1 MKKLI
6 RRLPIKILCFILCI
20 ITLCVSVLSVIGT
33 IFLLNEDFY
42 IDTPEKIFADETYY
56 DIAHKAAQAVYY
68 LAQGEDVPDSIADPQ
83 KSNLRLNVSDS
94 TGTLVFTNCL
104 TNGEGLKLKGDVF
117 YSHKISVYSYDGV
130 VYTGV
135 LSSFDDSG
143 EGDIWQVEIGVSE
156 ELTAHDAFALKW
168 ELINTAHSLRYAVI
182 PIGAVSFLLFA
193 VLFIILMCAS
203 GRRAEDEEAHGG
215 LLNNIPFDILLA
227 LSFGVFLLGVM
238 LLDSLDRQ
246 LNTESFVALFAF
258 FSFVIACIA
267 LGLCISV
274 AARLKQGNLFKNTV
288 ICRALCLIWRFIKW
302 LWKHIKRF
310 TKRVWEL
317 ILNIPLIWRTVC
329 LLVLVLA
336 FDLLIAIAANDN
348 EGGLVFL
355 LLVSKT
361 AILGFIALF
370 SALYMRKLQKGGE
383 ALAKGDLAYTVNTE
397 NMYFDFKKHGENLN
411 RISAGMAV
419 AVEERLQ
426 SERMKTELI
435 TNVSH
440 DIKTPLTSII
450 NYATLIAESDCGN
463 QNHSEYSEVLLRKSE
478 HLKRLLDDLVE
489 ISKANSGTLEVALI
503 PCDAGVLLSQAAGE
517 FEQKCADAELE
528 LITAN
533 NGKNARIM
541 ADSRRIWR
549 VFENL
554 MNNAVKYSL
563 PRSRVYLSLEAT
575 EAEARFVFRNTSRD
589 SLNITPAELTERFV
603 RGDASRSS
611 EGSGL
616 GLSIAKSLTELQNG
630 KMDIFIDGDLFK
642 VVLSFPRV

>member
-1 MKKLI
+1 MKNFI
-6 RRLPIKILCFILCI
+6 RRLPIKILCYILCI

-33 IFLLNEDFY
+33 VFLLNEDFY

-56 DIAHKAAQAVYY
+56 EIAHNAEQAVYY
-68 LAQGEDVPDSIADPQ
+68 LAQGEEIPDSIADPQ
-83 KSNLRLNVSDS
+83 KSNLRLNVTDS

-104 TNGEGLKLKGDVF
+104 TNGDGLKLKGDIF
-117 YSHKISVYSYDGV
+117 YSHKVSVYSYEGI
-130 VYTGV
+130 VYTGI
-135 LSSFDDSG
+135 LSRFDDSG
-143 EGDIWQVEIGVSE
+143 EGDIWRVEIGVSE

-168 ELINTAHSLRYAVI
+168 ELINTAHGMRYAVI

-203 GRRAEDEEAHGG
+203 GRRVGDEEAHGG

-238 LLDSLDRQ
+238 ILDVLDRQ

-258 FSFVIACIA
+258 FCFVAACIA
-267 LGLCISV
+267 LGLCISI

-288 ICRALCLIWRFIKW
+288 IYRALCLLWRFIKW
-302 LWKHIKRF
+302 LWKHIKRIA
-310 TKRVWEL
+310 KRFYEL
-317 ILNIPLIWRTVC
+317 ILGLPVVWRT
-329 LLVLVLA
+329 LAVLVA
-336 FDLLIAIAANDN
+336 VFIIDLVM
-348 EGGLVFL
+348 LVALSNHSEELTIFL
-355 LLVSKT
+355 LFGKT
-361 AILGFIALF
+361 AILGFFALF
-370 SALYMRKLQKGGE
+370 VAIYMRRLQTAGE
-383 ALAKGDLAYTVNTE
+383 ALAKGDLTYQVNTE
-397 NMYFDFKKHGENLN
+397 KMYYDFKKHGENLN

-419 AVEERLQ
+419 AVDERLH
-426 SERMKTELI
+426 SERMKAELI

-450 NYATLIAESDCGN
+450 NYAGLIAESKCEN
-463 QNHSEYSEVLLRKSE
+463 EKHEEYSEVLLRKSE

-489 ISKANSGTLEVALI
+489 ISKANSGTLDVALL
-503 PCDAGVLLSQAAGE
+503 PCDANVLLQQAAGE
-517 FEQKCADAELE
+517 FEQKCASAELE
-528 LITAN
+528 LITSIPE
-533 NGKNARIM
+533 KSIRIM

-563 PRSRVYLSLEAT
+563 PHSRVYLSLESDGGKAK
-575 EAEARFVFRNTSRD
+575 FIFRNTSRE
-589 SLNITPAELTERFV
+589 SLNISPAELTERFV

-616 GLSIAKSLTELQNG
+616 GLSIAKSLTELQKG
-630 KMDIFIDGDLFK
+630 EMDISIDGDLFK
-642 VVLSFPRV
+642 VVLSFPII

>member
-6 RRLPIKILCFILCI
+6 RSLPIKILCFALCI
-20 ITLCVSVLSVIGT
+20 ITLCVSVLSVIGA

-56 DIAHKAAQAVYY
+56 EIAHNAEQAVYY
-68 LAQGEDVPDSIADPQ
+68 LAQGEEIPESIADPQ
-83 KSNLRLNVSDS
+83 KSNLRLNVTDS

-104 TNGEGLKLKGDVF
+104 TNGEGLKLKGDIF
-117 YSHKISVYSYDGV
+117 YSHKVSVYSYEGV
-130 VYTGV
+130 VYTGI
-135 LSSFDDSG
+135 LSRFDDSG
-143 EGDIWQVEIGVSE
+143 EGDIWRVEIGVSE

-168 ELINTAHSLRYAVI
+168 ELINTAHGMRYAVI

-203 GRRAEDEEAHGG
+203 GRRVGDEEAHGG

-246 LNTESFVALFAF
+246 INTESFVALVAF
-258 FSFVIACIA
+258 FCFVVACIA
-267 LGLCISV
+267 LGLCISI
-274 AARLKQGNLFKNTV
+274 AARLKQGNLFKNTL
-288 ICRALCLIWRFIKW
+288 IFRALCLIWRFIKW
-302 LWKHIKRF
+302 LSKHIKRF
-310 TKRVWEL
+310 AKRAWEL

-329 LLVLVLA
+329 LLVSVLA
-336 FDLLIAIAANDN
+336 FDLLIAIAASENA
-348 EGGLVFL
+348 GGLLFL

-383 ALAKGDLAYTVNTE
+383 ALAKGDLAYTVDTE
-397 NMYFDFKKHGENLN
+397 KMYYDFKKHGENLN

-419 AVEERLQ
+419 AVEERLH

-463 QNHSEYSEVLLRKSE
+463 QNHGEYSEVLLRKSE

-503 PCDAGVLLSQAAGE
+503 PCDATVLLTQAAGE

-528 LITAN
+528 LITVN

-575 EAEARFVFRNTSRD
+575 EAEAKFVFRNTSRD